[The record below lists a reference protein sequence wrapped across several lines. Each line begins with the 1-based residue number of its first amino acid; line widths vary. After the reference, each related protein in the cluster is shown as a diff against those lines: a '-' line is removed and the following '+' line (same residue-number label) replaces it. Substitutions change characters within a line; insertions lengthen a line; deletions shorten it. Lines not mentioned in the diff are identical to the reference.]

1 MTTLTL
7 DLEGFHE
14 ALVRSLDLQR
24 YGPADVIREFRA
36 LFLREDE
43 ALGRRV
49 LFLLLTWCGEYD
61 VSDDDMP
68 VPPIDPN
75 ALQRWAGKREVAAK
89 IKAALYADLSTTTE
103 DLTNV

>member
-1 MTTLTL
+1 MTTLTP
-7 DLEGFHE
+7 DLEEFHA
-14 ALVRSLDLQR
+14 ALVHSLDLQR
-24 YGPADVIREFRA
+24 YGPADVIRDFRA
-36 LFLREDE
+36 LFLRDE

-61 VSDDDMP
+61 VSDGDVP

-75 ALQRWAGKREVAAK
+75 ELQRWAGKREVAAK
-89 IKAALYADLSTTTE
+89 LKAALYADLSTTTE

>member
-1 MTTLTL
+1 MTLTP
-7 DLEGFHE
+7 DLEKFHE

-24 YGPADVIREFRA
+24 YGPTDVIRDFRA
-36 LFLREDE
+36 LFLQDE

-49 LFLLLTWCGEYD
+49 LFLLLSWCGEYD

-75 ALQRWAGKREVAAK
+75 ELQRWAGKREVAAK
-89 IKAALYADLSTTTE
+89 IKAALYAELSSTNE